1 METEWI
7 KCPRCAARVPS
18 GSLFCEGC
26 GTRMPT
32 VQPAADEAPAGA
44 SVATR
49 PAPRAPTVSG
59 TAPFTLQVALPKA
72 LQVGRR
78 SLVYVRF
85 RALTDL
91 YESVEF
97 ALRSGDAE
105 LSRRSC
111 CKGRPGTMEHQVS
124 LEVKPQTAGMARIEL
139 DVFCRVGLTDDV
151 EIHTA
156 AFQIDV
162 DARQEAS
169 FSPTFNISQNQTA
182 DRAGD
187 AHGGNINVNLGG
199 LQLQPSDDPARY
211 ATDPSDLRPMDAEV
225 QTSPARLT
233 LQGDGCVLQLISDRS
248 ISFGR
253 SRETTIPLRICKADG
268 TVDRPANMG
277 NISRFHFRIVC
288 SERGCVLCDGGESP
302 SAYGTRLDGES
313 LPPGGALR
321 LLPGHD
327 LALGI
332 GRSDVELK
340 MNLRLFADAYDRP
353 AGILLDRFDGAR
365 QRTCAVWRAVPL
377 GDADTVEWNGSRWS
391 LVTTTPG
398 GSASAESRV
407 LAVGTTVSVGGMSY
421 TVHPFHPTY
430 VD

>member
-26 GTRMPT
+26 GTRMPAA
-32 VQPAADEAPAGA
+32 QPAADEVPAGA
-44 SVATR
+44 SVATQ

-97 ALRSGDAE
+97 ALRSGDVE
-105 LSRRSC
+105 LARRSC
-111 CKGRPGTMEHQVS
+111 CRGRPGTTEYEVS

-139 DVFCRVGLTDDV
+139 DVVCRVGLSDDV
-151 EIHTA
+151 EIHSA

-162 DARQEAS
+162 DARQDTS
-169 FSPTFNISQNQTA
+169 FCPTFNINQNQTS
-182 DRAGD
+182 DRSGD
-187 AHGGNINVNLGG
+187 THGGNINVNFGG
-199 LQLQPSDDPARY
+199 LQIQPADDPARY
-211 ATDPSDLRPMDAEV
+211 ATSPSDFRPMDAEV

-233 LQGDGCVLQLISDRS
+233 LQGDGCVLQLVSDRS

-253 SRETTIPLRICKADG
+253 NRETTIPLRICRADG
-268 TVDRPANMG
+268 TVDRPANKG
-277 NISRFHFRIVC
+277 NISRFHFRIV
-288 SERGCVLCDGGESP
+288 STERDCQLCDGGEAP
-302 SAYGTRLDGES
+302 SAYGTRLNGER
-313 LPPGGALR
+313 LPPGGAAR
-321 LLPGHD
+321 LHPGHD
-327 LALGI
+327 LELGI
-332 GRSDVELK
+332 GRADLELK
-340 MNLRLFADAYDRP
+340 MKLRFFADAYDRP

-365 QRTCAVWRAVPL
+365 QRTCAVWRTVPL

-391 LVTTTPG
+391 LVTTAPD
-398 GSASAESRV
+398 GSASAETRV
-407 LAVGTTVSVGGMSY
+407 LAVGTKVSIGGMSY
-421 TVHPFHPTY
+421 TVYPFHPTY

>member
-1 METEWI
+1 MESEWV

-26 GTRMPT
+26 GTRMPAA
-32 VQPAADEAPAGA
+32 QPVADESSAGA
-44 SVATR
+44 SAATR
-49 PAPRAPTVSG
+49 PVPRAPSVAGS
-59 TAPFTLQVALPKA
+59 APFTLQVALPKA

-111 CKGRPGTMEHQVS
+111 CKGRPGTAEHQVS

-139 DVFCRVGLTDDV
+139 DVVCRVGLADDV

-156 AFQIDV
+156 AFQVDV
-162 DARQEAS
+162 DARQDAS

-199 LQLQPSDDPARY
+199 LLIQPPDDPARY
-211 ATDPSDLRPMDAEV
+211 ATSPSDFRPMDAEV

-233 LQGDGCVLQLISDRS
+233 LQGDGCVLQLVSDRS

-268 TVDRPANMG
+268 AVDRPANMG
-277 NISRFHFRIVC
+277 NISRFHFRISC
-288 SERGCVLCDGGESP
+288 SERDCQLCDGGEAP
-302 SAYGTRLDGES
+302 SAYGTRLDGERLS
-313 LPPGGALR
+313 PGGAVR
-321 LLPGHD
+321 LHPGRD

-332 GRSDVELK
+332 GRTDSELK
-340 MNLRLFADAYDRP
+340 MKLRLFADAYDRP
-353 AGILLDRFDGAR
+353 AGFLLDRFDGAR

-377 GDADTVEWNGSRWS
+377 DDAATVEWNGSRWS
-391 LVTTTPG
+391 FVTTAPD
-398 GSASAESRV
+398 GSATAETQV
-407 LAVGTTVSVGGMSY
+407 LAVGTKVTVGGAAY
-421 TVHPFHPTY
+421 IVQPFHPTF